1 MPPKFE
7 RYEFFQGVS
16 NHIEKVSHLTHLG
29 FQKTVTMVFK
39 ETMLLCGKFRICLVD
54 QYSVEK

>member
-16 NHIEKVSHLTHLG
+16 NHMKKVPHLTHLG
-29 FQKTVTMVFK
+29 FPKSITMVFK
-39 ETMLLCGKFRICLVD
+39 ETKLSCGKVRSCIAA
-54 QYSVEK
+54 QYLTEK

>member
-16 NHIEKVSHLTHLG
+16 NLVEKVSRLTHLG
-29 FQKTVTMVFK
+29 FPKTITIIFK
-39 ETMLLCGKFRICLVD
+39 ETKLSCGKNRKLPCG
-54 QYSVEK
+54 SVLS